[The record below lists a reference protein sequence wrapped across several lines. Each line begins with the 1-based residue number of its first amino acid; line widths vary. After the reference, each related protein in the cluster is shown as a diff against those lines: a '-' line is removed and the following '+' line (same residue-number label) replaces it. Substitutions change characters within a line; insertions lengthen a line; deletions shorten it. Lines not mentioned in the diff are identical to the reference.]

1 MNLSAKKSA
10 LLNSA
15 GIKLISYS
23 VIGDMA
29 ASLMGG
35 LATIL
40 ISRRLGPA
48 GFGQFSAG
56 FALTQI
62 LVRVNDLGLSM
73 ATSKFI
79 GQAKDRL
86 QQTSFY
92 SLITQYRLML
102 SVVIV
107 ALGLLATGL
116 LVSGENKPILMAAV
130 VVTLATV
137 YFEHLRFSLQA
148 LQWIKQSSAANVFQG
163 LIKML
168 VASAAFFSQG
178 INVLVVFMAYMTA
191 PLVPVIFRRYFS
203 PAWLKNSLVQINS
216 QQKTAIHG
224 FLKHSAVAVVSAGIV
239 ENFDVLLAAYYLTDY
254 QTGLLGGV
262 TKIALFLYI
271 ISYAIGNVLN
281 PRVAGYNHSQLRG
294 YFRKALGVLVV
305 TLGGL
310 VIAWPLAPYLI
321 SWTIGTEYLSAV
333 GVLRILL
340 ASGFLSIGLM
350 PFQAIFYALDQNKY
364 FSLTGLM
371 QVLIIVGGGMLFTP
385 LYGILGLAWLRLIS
399 RGMLM
404 VVAIVGSSFYLSHR
418 STK

>member
-10 LLNSA
+10 LLNST

-73 ATSKFI
+73 ATTKFI
-79 GQAKDRL
+79 GQSKDRL

-92 SLITQYRLML
+92 SLITRYRLML

-107 ALGLLATGL
+107 ALGLLATGF
-116 LVSGENKPILMAAV
+116 LVSGENKTILMAAV

-148 LQWIKQSSAANVFQG
+148 LQWIKQSSVANVFQG
-163 LIKML
+163 MIKML

-216 QQKTAIHG
+216 KQKFAVHG

-239 ENFDVLLAAYYLTDY
+239 ENFDVLLAAYFLNDY

-271 ISYAIGNVLN
+271 IAYAIGNVLN
-281 PRVAGYNHSQLRG
+281 PRVAGYTRIQLRS
-294 YFRKALGVLVV
+294 YYKKALGVLVMA
-305 TLGGL
+305 LGGFL
-310 VIAWPLAPYLI
+310 VAWPLAPYLI
-321 SWTIGTEYLSAV
+321 TWTIGVEYLPALN
-333 GVLRILL
+333 VLRILL
-340 ASGFLSIGLM
+340 ASGFISIGLM
-350 PFQAIFYALDQNKY
+350 PFQAIFYALTKDWY
-364 FSLTGLM
+364 FSLTGLA
-371 QVLIIVGGGMLFTP
+371 QVLVIVGGGFLLTP
-385 LYGILGLAWLRLIS
+385 IFGIEGLAWLRLAS
-399 RGMLM
+399 RGMLLVLALM
-404 VVAIVGSSFYLSHR
+404 GSGYFLS
-418 STK
+418 KKN